1 MPYIVGGVS
10 QFMHEP
16 TTSHMMQFI
25 ELSTMLK
32 SPLVIVSCF
41 LLMYICV
48 TVYLDADWVGS
59 SDDGHST
66 SGYCIFV

>member
-48 TVYLDADWVGS
+48 TLYLDADWV
-59 SDDGHST
+59 
-66 SGYCIFV
+66 